1 MLLVWTTEKSL
12 RISGRD
18 NNSSL
23 NQILDQG
30 VTGLSLEKVAHLDLH
45 GVCLQVSAI
54 TPRE

>member
-12 RISGRD
+12 RISGRE
-18 NNSSL
+18 NTSSL

>member
-12 RISGRD
+12 RISGRE
-18 NNSSL
+18 NVSSL

-30 VTGLSLEKVAHLDLH
+30 VTCFSLEKVAHLDLY
-45 GVCLQVSAI
+45 GVCLQISMI